1 MAIKSKKNK
10 KVIKKRL
17 SQAIVF
23 IQASFN
29 NTLVSISDLT
39 GNVIASSSSGKLHFN
54 GTRKATPHAASLVM
68 QDVIEKIKDMGVHDV
83 QIRTNGVGMGRES
96 ALRALASTS
105 INIISI
111 EDVTPVPHNG
121 PRPPKPRRV

>member
-1 MAIKSKKNK
+1 MPVKSKKNK
-10 KVIKKRL
+10 KNIKKRL
-17 SQAIVF
+17 SQAIVY

-29 NTLVSISDLT
+29 NTIVSISDLN
-39 GNVIASSSSGKLHFN
+39 GNVLTTSSSGKLHFT
-54 GTRKATPHAASLVM
+54 GTRKATPHAATLVM
-68 QDVIEKIKDMGVHDV
+68 QDIIEKIKDVGIHDV
-83 QIRTNGVGMGRES
+83 QIRTNGVGMGREA

-105 INIISI
+105 ININSI

>member
-39 GNVIASSSSGKLHFN
+39 GNVVASSSSGKLHFT

-83 QIRTNGVGMGRES
+83 QIRTNGVGMGREP